1 MSVAREATMSTFDPA
16 LTARVAEIMA
26 ALEALGTEQTRRTF
40 ARHGCTGPQF
50 GVKVADLKALIKAN
64 KDLETNLALALALY
78 DTGNSDARYLAGLVA
93 DPRRLDR
100 ETLQRWVEA
109 ADWSMIAE
117 YTVPWNAAES
127 AHGWDLGR
135 AWIDDPGGREMVQTA
150 GWHTLSCLA
159 ALKPDD
165 ALDLVAWEG
174 ILRGVPERVGAA
186 PNRAR
191 AGLVNF
197 VIATAGGIAPLLPAA
212 REVAAK
218 LGRVAVDVGDTS
230 CKIPVATEYI
240 EKLVAGGYV
249 GRKRKTVKC

>member
-1 MSVAREATMSTFDPA
+1 MSENVTPRLAEVMS
-16 LTARVAEIMA
+16 
-26 ALEALGTEQTRRTF
+26 ALEARGSEQTRRIF
-40 ARHGCTGPQF
+40 ANHGCKGPQF
-50 GVKVADLKALIKAN
+50 GVKVGDLKLIIKDF
-64 KDLETNLALALALY
+64 KDLKTNPALPLALW

-93 DPRRLDR
+93 DPKKLSR
-100 ETLQRWVEA
+100 ETLQHWVEG

-117 YTVPWNAAES
+117 YSVAWNAAES

-135 AWIDDPGGREMVQTA
+135 AWIDDPAGREMVQTA

-165 ALDLVAWEG
+165 ALDLPTWEAL
-174 ILRGVPERVGAA
+174 LRGVPDRIRAA

-191 AGLVNF
+191 VGMVGF

-212 REVAAK
+212 RDVAAR
-218 LGRVAVDVGDTS
+218 LGKVEVDVGETN
-230 CKIPVATEYI
+230 CKIPVATESI
-240 EKLVAGGYV
+240 DKLVAGGHI